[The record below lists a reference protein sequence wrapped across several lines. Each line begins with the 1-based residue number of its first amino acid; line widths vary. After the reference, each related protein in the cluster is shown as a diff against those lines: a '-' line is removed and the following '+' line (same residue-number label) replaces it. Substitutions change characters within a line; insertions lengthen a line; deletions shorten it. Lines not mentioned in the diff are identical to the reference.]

1 LLAGAEADIG
11 EDGAAEGEQ
20 PTTTAVNKTVTSSHR
35 EIRTL
40 IRVSFLSP
48 TGAQ

>member
-1 LLAGAEADIG
+1 LLAGVEADVG

-20 PTTTAVNKTVTSSHR
+20 PTTAVNKTVTSSHR